1 MAIVVSA
8 AMVLYLGAT
17 AAAGLALRYRIQKTG
32 KRNLDWNQKPQR
44 WKERNVRRG
53 VSAALRS
60 LTGSEKAGDEDS
72 RLKYLATRDKK
83 YNERSLM
90 VRFATVEGGAAGSSW
105 SHGQ

>member
-1 MAIVVSA
+1 M
-8 AMVLYLGAT
+8 
-17 AAAGLALRYRIQKTG
+17 
-32 KRNLDWNQKPQR
+32 
-44 WKERNVRRG
+44 RRG

-90 VRFATVEGGAAGSSW
+90 VRFATVEGGARNAVENRPMGKI
-105 SHGQ
+105 GG